1 MSALNISD
9 PVFTLR
15 RAGGIEKGGLFDIL
29 EAALAGDLTDL
40 PAMRAHQRAAVVT
53 VLAVIAHTLRR
64 YGSGSLAEEW
74 DRQIG
79 VDALRL
85 TAPHDEPAFLQ
96 PPTDKPTKRQSL
108 ESLDCL
114 LPRVQHEVKATFSGH
129 IETWLFA
136 LMGGQARPSVNYNR
150 PSSRSGLTAVL
161 PSVDGTIG
169 SEIRSL
175 IEAYDRTA
183 GGEAESAADHM
194 LWLLRLDRKST
205 SLLVTDRPRPLLDTG
220 RPVRLHLAGDRLEAW
235 LCPTNVFRIRDG
247 TQWMDDPH
255 TPKLVTAGTVERF
268 RLAAKPWDYT
278 VQHQILFGG
287 TRGQGEVQPPAI
299 LHTVEYRFVRLCGLG
314 TDQGKTRGY
323 HEALYAASRDGR
335 IFSLAAPGPDT
346 RAADLSA
353 RTLKAIK
360 TGAGHLSAAL
370 LRVLDLDG
378 FKILQHRPMEKA
390 TVAHAQQR
398 LRSRAGSASVQL
410 VLGLLSDTPDLE
422 KEQQHINH
430 LVAPLVR
437 DVFTEV
443 QSAFPDPLR
452 VAAGEEYL
460 QRTLSA
466 SFGSEAMQ
474 ARQEIPP
481 LARLSHA
488 ALHEIVVHLTPQ
500 DRATLRTMSLGEPP
514 LAFWTHLA
522 AVPLE
527 QSELPAA
534 IEVWK
539 VILHTLGTVRHA
551 GRPVGAVLAETE
563 FSQERMSRLLT
574 ATGAAL
580 TGAIDEAGRWL
591 ISHDI
596 ENANLSA
603 LLTLGLGDA
612 LSEATTTDWSRRR
625 LALDYVR
632 TARHREAAT
641 HKDTE

>member
-1 MSALNISD
+1 MPALKISD

-15 RAGGIEKGGLFDIL
+15 RTSGIEKGGLFDIL
-29 EAALAGDLTDL
+29 EAALAGDLADL

-74 DRQIG
+74 NRQIG
-79 VDALRL
+79 TDALRL

-114 LPRVQHEVKATFSGH
+114 LPRVQHEVKATFSGQV
-129 IETWLFA
+129 ETWLFA

-175 IEAYDRTA
+175 IEAYDRTQ
-183 GGEAESAADHM
+183 GGRAESAADHM

-205 SLLVTDRPRPLLDTG
+205 SLLVADRPRPLLDTG

-235 LCPTNVFRIRDG
+235 LCPTNIFRIRDG

-268 RLAAKPWDYT
+268 RLASKPWDHT

-323 HEALYAASRDGR
+323 HEALYAASRDRR
-335 IFSLAAPGPDT
+335 IFSLAPPGPDT

-353 RTLKAIK
+353 RTLDAVRR
-360 TGAGHLSAAL
+360 GAGYLSTAL
-370 LRVLDLDG
+370 LRVLDLDRDTL
-378 FKILQHRPMEKA
+378 KRRPMEKA
-390 TVAHAQQR
+390 TVARAQQR
-398 LRSRAGSASVQL
+398 LHSRAGSASVQL
-410 VLGLLSDTPDLE
+410 VLDLLSDTPDLE
-422 KEQQHINH
+422 KEQQHINQ

-443 QSAFPDPLR
+443 QSAFHDPLR

-460 QRTLSA
+460 WRTLSA

-474 ARQEIPP
+474 TRQEIPH
-481 LARLSHA
+481 LARLSHT

-500 DRATLRTMSLGEPP
+500 DRAILRTMSLGEPP

-522 AVPLE
+522 AVPLQ

-574 ATGAAL
+574 ATGATL
-580 TGAIDEAGRWL
+580 TSAIDEAGRWL

-596 ENANLSA
+596 ENADLST

-632 TARHREAAT
+632 AAPRRETAA
-641 HKDTE
+641 HKDAE